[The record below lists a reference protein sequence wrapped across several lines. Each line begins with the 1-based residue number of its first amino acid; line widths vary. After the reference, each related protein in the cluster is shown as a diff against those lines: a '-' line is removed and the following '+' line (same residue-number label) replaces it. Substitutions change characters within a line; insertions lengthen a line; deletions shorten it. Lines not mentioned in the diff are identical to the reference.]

1 MNGRPDYLQPA
12 ALADRALYAP
22 LSGLLRATGDR
33 LPSLVQLNGLIE
45 AHAAGLTSG
54 QGASVRF
61 VPPGRKDLPYEHA
74 VFASGEVATRSDNW
88 HDYFNALV
96 WAAFP
101 RAKAALNAR
110 HMHEL
115 GRAKLAGASAR
126 GAVRDA
132 LTQFDECG
140 MVVVG
145 TAPGLF
151 RALAQHQW
159 ETVLWTARKRLM
171 SSSRFLLFGHASYD
185 QLRTPFGGLCAKA
198 LYLVVPKTIFQ
209 RPFEVLMA
217 HVDAWLAQLF
227 GDTSTALAPSAF
239 APLPLLG
246 IPGVARENAVRAYY
260 ADARQFRPLGRRTPA
275 PVHLWSGAAVEA
287 L

>member
-101 RAKAALNAR
+101 RA
-110 HMHEL
+110 
-115 GRAKLAGASAR
+115 
-126 GAVRDA
+126 
-132 LTQFDECG
+132 
-140 MVVVG
+140 
-145 TAPGLF
+145 
-151 RALAQHQW
+151 
-159 ETVLWTARKRLM
+159 
-171 SSSRFLLFGHASYD
+171 
-185 QLRTPFGGLCAKA
+185 
-198 LYLVVPKTIFQ
+198 VPPT
-209 RPFEVLMA
+209 
-217 HVDAWLAQLF
+217 
-227 GDTSTALAPSAF
+227 
-239 APLPLLG
+239 
-246 IPGVARENAVRAYY
+246 
-260 ADARQFRPLGRRTPA
+260 
-275 PVHLWSGAAVEA
+275 
-287 L
+287 